1 MRNLSA
7 LLQKFGFILLFL
19 LLEMVAFL
27 LILRRTNFQK
37 VAFLNSTNEVTGS
50 IYSFYG
56 GFREYFYLKKENE
69 ILAEENLRLHAL
81 VESSWRNFAA
91 MPKGIDSAYQQIF
104 TYTPCRVIN
113 NSVNE
118 SQNYFTIDA
127 GSSQGIHPG
136 MGVITPSGIAGV
148 VKGVSA
154 NFAVCMSVLN
164 TNFPVS
170 VQLRK
175 SKDAGTLSWDG
186 KSPVFSKVVGI
197 PNHVNIQ
204 PGDTIETSG
213 LRSRIFP
220 EGIMVGFVSGYA
232 VDPDDGSYIIIIRLS
247 TSFTAI
253 RNVYA
258 IDYKFEEEQQQLE
271 DSLAVD
277 IASVNHE

>member
-27 LILRRTNFQK
+27 FILRRTNFQK

-91 MPKGIDSAYQQIF
+91 MPKGIDSAYQQVF

-127 GSSQGIHPG
+127 G
-136 MGVITPSGIAGV
+136 
-148 VKGVSA
+148 
-154 NFAVCMSVLN
+154 
-164 TNFPVS
+164 
-170 VQLRK
+170 
-175 SKDAGTLSWDG
+175 
-186 KSPVFSKVVGI
+186 
-197 PNHVNIQ
+197 
-204 PGDTIETSG
+204 
-213 LRSRIFP
+213 
-220 EGIMVGFVSGYA
+220 
-232 VDPDDGSYIIIIRLS
+232 
-247 TSFTAI
+247 
-253 RNVYA
+253 
-258 IDYKFEEEQQQLE
+258 
-271 DSLAVD
+271 
-277 IASVNHE
+277 